1 MLDIIKDVESEIFII
16 SKLIKSY
23 DENFVL
29 LENESN
35 NFLVY
40 SKSKI
45 LVDANN
51 LIKESLSPILF
62 LKESNSFDKPK
73 LIDIINNIYQRVF
86 EAIRLSHNAELQNLS
101 LNISKL
107 KISEINF
114 SAYSSFINKSL
125 NNLAPFDSSIIDDF
139 IEAKEIVDSNIL
151 ELKIEE
157 ERILNRKNRTKIFD
171 FIFNRKSNIFLT
183 EISNVLINSKINEYF
198 GSETNS
204 QNYNSDE
211 NVYDGNKATS
221 RYSNN
226 IFAKYLNI

>member
-1 MLDIIKDVESEIFII
+1 MIDIIKDVESEIFII
-16 SKLIKSY
+16 SQLIKSY
-23 DENFVL
+23 DDNFVL

-45 LVDANN
+45 LVNANN

-62 LKESNSFDKPK
+62 LKESNSLDKPK
-73 LIDIINNIYQRVF
+73 LMDLINNIYQRVF

-101 LNISKL
+101 LNIYKL
-107 KISEINF
+107 KINQINF

-125 NNLAPFDSSIIDDF
+125 KNLAPFDCSISDDF

-151 ELKIEE
+151 ELKIEK

-171 FIFNRKSNIFLT
+171 FIFNRKSNIFFT
-183 EISNVLINSKINEYF
+183 EISNVLDNSKINEYF
-198 GSETNS
+198 DSEINS
-204 QNYNSDE
+204 QNYKSDE
-211 NVYDGNKATS
+211 NIYNGDEAAS
-221 RYSNN
+221 RYSN
-226 IFAKYLNI
+226 L